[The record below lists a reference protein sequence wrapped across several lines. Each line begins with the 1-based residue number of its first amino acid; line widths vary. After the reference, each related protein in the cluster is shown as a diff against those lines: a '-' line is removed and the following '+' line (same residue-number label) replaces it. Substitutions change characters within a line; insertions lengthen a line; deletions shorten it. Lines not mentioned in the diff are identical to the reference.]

1 MPGISNA
8 NSDCSIG
15 KSFPGKVLVI
25 EYESN
30 IFTSK
35 TSIEITLKEIE
46 ANKQKIVIYL
56 IILKFDIVI

>member
-1 MPGISNA
+1 MYYVSSVNIY
-8 NSDCSIG
+8 
-15 KSFPGKVLVI
+15 I